1 MAKEGEELN
10 QEEQFAQEAVERLLN
25 PDGEFKEPINQNHE
39 DDVDDE
45 IESGKKDPKTKAKA
59 AGSGASVNLGEFGEK
74 ILEKIGVDK
83 EAFKVEKGVDPA
95 DYLVEHVSKKA
106 IEQLPPLT
114 RFILEHENAGNFN
127 EEEFIQQLAG
137 QTKAN
142 LTGQSLISEYMY
154 AKFGG
159 KYDEKDN
166 PDGLTEDDVKEDLGK
181 RTKIELKRLEAEA
194 KEFFKDDR
202 SNLMKSYL
210 EKKQQERD
218 AFVNEII
225 EKQTSN
231 AQALVKESSKIK
243 EINGIPVSKEELAEF
258 NEMLPDL
265 IVPDKETG
273 MAPFYQALYSLSNE
287 EFYKVL
293 FTLTKGDGYFKDK
306 MLERVN
312 EAKTGI
318 KKKLNLSPRRTT
330 QKGSETGLKEIDP
343 FLLSIPEQN
352 KE

>member
-10 QEEQFAQEAVERLLN
+10 QDEQFAQEAVERLMS
-25 PDGEFKEPINQNHE
+25 PDGEFKDPINRTTD

-45 IESGKKDPKTKAKA
+45 PEDGKKAPKAKPKGT
-59 AGSGASVNLGEFGEK
+59 GSDANVNLGEFGEK
-74 ILEKIGVDK
+74 ILEKIGIDK
-83 EAFKVEKGVDPA
+83 ETFKVEKGVDPA

-106 IEQLPPLT
+106 IEKLPPLT

-142 LTGQSLISEYMY
+142 LTGQALISEYMY

-159 KYDEKDN
+159 KYDEKEN

-194 KEFFKDDR
+194 KDFFKDDR
-202 SNLMKSYL
+202 SNLMKSYF
-210 EKKQQERD
+210 EKKQKEND
-218 AFVNEII
+218 ALFDQIVETQI
-225 EKQTSN
+225 SN
-231 AQALVKESSKIK
+231 AQILVKDSSKIK
-243 EINGIPVSKEELAEF
+243 EINGVPVSKEELAEF
-258 NEMLPDL
+258 NEILPSL
-265 IVPDKETG
+265 ITPDKETG

-330 QKGSETGLKEIDP
+330 QKGSGTGPKEIDP

-352 KE
+352 Q

>member
-10 QEEQFAQEAVERLLN
+10 QDEQFAQEAVERLMS
-25 PDGEFKEPINQNHE
+25 PDGEFKDSINQNSD

-45 IESGKKDPKTKAKA
+45 IEQGKKDLKAKPKGT
-59 AGSGASVNLGEFGEK
+59 GSGTDVNLGEFGEK

-83 EAFKVEKGVDPA
+83 EAFKLEKGVDPA

-142 LTGQSLISEYMY
+142 LTGQALISEYMY

-159 KYDEKDN
+159 KYDEKEN

-181 RTKIELKRLEAEA
+181 KTKIELKRLEAEA
-194 KEFFKDDR
+194 KDFFKDDR

-210 EKKQQERD
+210 EKKQKEND
-218 AFVNEII
+218 ALFDQIVENQI
-225 EKQTSN
+225 SN
-231 AQALVKESSKIK
+231 AQILVKDSSKIK
-243 EINGIPVSKEELAEF
+243 EINGVPVSKEELAEF
-258 NEMLPDL
+258 NEILPLL
-265 IVPDKETG
+265 ITPDKETG

-330 QKGSETGLKEIDP
+330 QKGSGTGPKEIDP

-352 KE
+352 Q